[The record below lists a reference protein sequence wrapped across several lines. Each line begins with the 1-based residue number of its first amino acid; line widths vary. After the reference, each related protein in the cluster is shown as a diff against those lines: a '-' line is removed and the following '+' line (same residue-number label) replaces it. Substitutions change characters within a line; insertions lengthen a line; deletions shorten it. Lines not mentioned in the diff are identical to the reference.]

1 MKSKIIGDKKNNII
15 LKPKPRYDIMKRN
28 YMKDMRFRRNKRYNM
43 EETDDMLFG
52 RSKELIMEDRGRDRE
67 RSRSRSRENNRNKD
81 KINLIMEDEGLC
93 MKEKNCLN
101 ENVLD
106 SSKEKKQNF
115 IGESKRGKKTI
126 NLEEKEKVMK
136 IIRTQD
142 FNKGNWNE
150 NVETKKIKE
159 KYKSEYDLLKRLN
172 NDKIDDNVA
181 ITIIIIYFI
190 YKENHE
196 LLSELSR
203 IIKKAKNFIRKE
215 TNTSYEEIV
224 KQIGI

>member
-1 MKSKIIGDKKNNII
+1 MK
-15 LKPKPRYDIMKRN
+15 
-28 YMKDMRFRRNKRYNM
+28 
-43 EETDDMLFG
+43 ETDMFFG
-52 RSKELIMEDRGRDRE
+52 MSKSPKMKNKRDRE
-67 RSRSRSRENNRNKD
+67 RSRSRSRENNMNKGTSLFGQNLSEAD
-81 KINLIMEDEGLC
+81 YNDNKTNLIMEDEDLC
-93 MKEKNCLN
+93 MKEENCLN

-115 IGESKRGKKTI
+115 IGESKRGEKTI

-190 YKENHE
+190 YKEYSE
-196 LLSELSR
+196 LLSELSM
-203 IIKKAKNFIRKE
+203 IIKKAKNYIKKE
-215 TNTSYEEIV
+215 TKNTYENII
-224 KQIGI
+224 KQIGIK